1 MRGENYKGYKV
12 VRQPKKVWIT
22 VQERIPHKTHQE
34 QRYRYDV
41 YRPDG
46 TPLTPAWSLEECRYW
61 INEDIKMRKEAEQE
75 GQE

>member
-1 MRGENYKGYKV
+1 MRWERYKGYKV

-22 VQERIPHKTHQE
+22 VMERVPHKTHQE

-46 TPLTPAWSLEECRYW
+46 TALTPAWSLEECRYW
-61 INEDIKMRKEAEQE
+61 INEDIRIRKEQQE
-75 GQE
+75 AQE